1 MNALGGDTIKS
12 QARDLH
18 AKLRIQTRNQKG
30 PLDSS
35 FSFPDRHNSCCFRR
49 VATARSRTAST
60 TGVSVDHYKPMHHGN
75 DNHGRSIALSN
86 TLTTSNFVESTK
98 LCRNYK
104 ANIVGGVLG

>member
-1 MNALGGDTIKS
+1 MSGTFKMA
-12 QARDLH
+12 ARNLH
-18 AKLRIQTRNQKG
+18 VKLRNKPREKGTR
-30 PLDSS
+30 LDTRLFLSGR
-35 FSFPDRHNSCCFRR
+35 DKRCCSRR

-60 TGVSVDHYKPMHHGN
+60 TGVSVDHYKPMHHAN

-104 ANIVGGVLG
+104 ANIVGGVLA